1 MSDKNISITADLNID
16 DVLSSLDSL
25 VNALSGIPESVDT
38 DINIESDTSLI
49 EETQTSLDELDGE
62 TAEAGIS
69 AEDDATGVINEVSS
83 ELDEIDGQE
92 ATVVVNAESTG
103 IEETNEGLSKQDG
116 ITDSLT
122 SKLWTLGGA
131 ILGVAT
137 VGSSFEV
144 NKGLEK
150 ANLYGKGTTETLNEL
165 RKQTEELA
173 TASVGPD
180 KIAAAFQ
187 KMGEQGTSA
196 KDQIKL
202 MPAVMDLVKTKGSD
216 VGKASLFASQMMQ
229 RYGYSSEQTAKKLK
243 YMNNA
248 ALKTSLTGDDWTNIM
263 NRMSKSASALNLSF
277 EDQVDIVGSLSRSGI
292 DYNTIMRASRSMLT
306 SFRKE
311 VDLTDG
317 KMTDAEKSIKS
328 MGISFKDANGNI
340 KDQKTVLIDVLNK
353 LAEMPDG
360 YEKTELATKIFGQ
373 NAGEVLSKLHE
384 GPDKFSD
391 SVGAAGDTVAKR
403 SKQINADNMDL
414 LSMMRKW
421 AHQMAAIMSGWPKEV
436 KLGLQV
442 GFAWLG
448 TGFFLSV
455 INKVKKNA
463 ITTKLIERLGFNK
476 LSGPVSNQIDKL
488 KQIIQKKLGSISNIN
503 LGKSGGKGKSLLDD
517 FFKGSDKVLGE
528 QDGRI
533 ARFAK
538 SVRTKLSSLKG
549 KFKISDIFK
558 SEKGAVNL
566 NFIDDILKSIQKTVS
581 SRLPSLQKIGGL
593 IPRNLGKGMSKT
605 LKSILPKLGGEVLMI
620 VPLILEA
627 LTNSADD
634 LKKSGWEKI
643 YSIMGGELWDSIL
656 EGIANAIGKGEQ
668 YKIIKDAIKQL
679 LDQIPLYGKGSS
691 SFDVMKMIFGE
702 NTAESVE
709 NWLRTNIQD
718 PLRGFWDSLW
728 DTLTGTKKADPFKG
742 VKDDFK
748 KLSDFIKKKKKEITD
763 YLKINWKKII
773 EGLAAAKKWV
783 LDRWNELKTW
793 VQTKKKQIQDSLRIK
808 WSKIADGL
816 SGIGGMISRKISG
829 IPGNMYSWGRKTI
842 QNFVSGMRSKF
853 PAVANA
859 LDWIRRHLPQSP
871 PRMGPLSKVKFKNLY
886 NWGSDLASN
895 LSQGFESGSLFN
907 NLDGLPSA
915 AMNPGLGSNVNTS
928 SNSLKVVVSEGAV
941 KIGNG
946 SSSNI
951 RKAGEQLGSGI
962 VSGLRRSA
970 ISNGINILR

>member
-1 MSDKNISITADLNID
+1 M
-16 DVLSSLDSL
+16 
-25 VNALSGIPESVDT
+25 
-38 DINIESDTSLI
+38 
-49 EETQTSLDELDGE
+49 
-62 TAEAGIS
+62 
-69 AEDDATGVINEVSS
+69 
-83 ELDEIDGQE
+83 
-92 ATVVVNAESTG
+92 
-103 IEETNEGLSKQDG
+103 
-116 ITDSLT
+116 
-122 SKLWTLGGA
+122 
-131 ILGVAT
+131 
-137 VGSSFEV
+137 
-144 NKGLEK
+144 
-150 ANLYGKGTTETLNEL
+150 
-165 RKQTEELA
+165 
-173 TASVGPD
+173 
-180 KIAAAFQ
+180 
-187 KMGEQGTSA
+187 
-196 KDQIKL
+196 
-202 MPAVMDLVKTKGSD
+202 
-216 VGKASLFASQMMQ
+216 LF
-229 RYGYSSEQTAKKLK
+229 
-243 YMNNA
+243 
-248 ALKTSLTGDDWTNIM
+248 
-263 NRMSKSASALNLSF
+263 
-277 EDQVDIVGSLSRSGI
+277 RS
-292 DYNTIMRASRSMLT
+292 
-306 SFRKE
+306 
-311 VDLTDG
+311 
-317 KMTDAEKSIKS
+317 
-328 MGISFKDANGNI
+328 
-340 KDQKTVLIDVLNK
+340 
-353 LAEMPDG
+353 
-360 YEKTELATKIFGQ
+360 
-373 NAGEVLSKLHE
+373 
-384 GPDKFSD
+384 
-391 SVGAAGDTVAKR
+391 
-403 SKQINADNMDL
+403 
-414 LSMMRKW
+414 
-421 AHQMAAIMSGWPKEV
+421 
-436 KLGLQV
+436 
-442 GFAWLG
+442 
-448 TGFFLSV
+448 
-455 INKVKKNA
+455 
-463 ITTKLIERLGFNK
+463 KLIERLGFNK

-538 SVRTKLSSLKG
+538 SARTKLSSLKG

-593 IPRNLGKGMSKT
+593 IPRNLSKGMSKT

-656 EGIANAIGKGEQ
+656 EGISKAIGKGEQ

-718 PLRGFWDSLW
+718 PLCGFWDSLW

-763 YLKINWKKII
+763 YLKINWKKITEGLAAAKKWVLDRWNELKTWVLTKKKQLQDGLSI
-773 EGLAAAKKWV
+773 KWNRIMGGLAAAKKWV

-808 WSKIADGL
+808 WSKIVDGL
-816 SGIGGMISRKISG
+816 SGIGKLISRKISG
-829 IPGNMYSWGRKTI
+829 IPGDMYSWGQKTI
-842 QNFVSGMRSKF
+842 NKFVSGLKSKF
-853 PAVANA
+853 PNVTAA
-859 LDWIRRHLPQSP
+859 LNHLRSYFPQSP

-886 NWGSDLASN
+886 NWGADLASN

-907 NLDGLPSA
+907 KLDGLPSA
-915 AMNPGLGSNVNTS
+915 ATNPGLGSNVNTS

-941 KIGNG
+941 KISNG
-946 SSSNI
+946 STSNI